1 MTRLYEDD
9 AELYDIAFDWDIS
22 DEADWL
28 VERLEATRVLEPGCG
43 SARMLEALADRGC
56 QVVGID
62 SSPRMVAISRE
73 RLGTRGE
80 VFEADMTH
88 FDLGRT
94 FDGAVCPINT
104 LLHLSPAELER
115 HLHRMSQ
122 HLERRARY
130 LVQVG
135 LVGTDQ
141 EPFADSHWEASR
153 GETTLKIDWIDDELD
168 VVRGVSRQRS
178 RIEVLSGPRAGE
190 VVEELHD
197 MTAWTPAT
205 WAEAIE
211 ASPFELVAT
220 YDGGT
225 EEPWPRVGATATGG
239 LLWHELALAL

>member
-1 MTRLYEDD
+1 
-9 AELYDIAFDWDIS
+9 
-22 DEADWL
+22 
-28 VERLEATRVLEPGCG
+28 
-43 SARMLEALADRGC
+43 MLEALADRGC
-56 QVVGID
+56 RVVGID
-62 SSPRMVAISRE
+62 RSPRMVEISRE

-104 LLHLSPAELER
+104 LLHLSPAELGR
-115 HLHRMSQ
+115 HFHRMSQ

-135 LVGTDQ
+135 LVATGQ
-141 EPFADSHWEASR
+141 EPFAGSHWEASR
-153 GETTLKIDWIDDELD
+153 GETSLKIDWIDEELD
-168 VVRGVSRQRS
+168 VVGGVSRQRS

-190 VVEELHD
+190 VIEELHD

-205 WAEAIE
+205 WAEVIE

-225 EEPWPRVGATATGG
+225 KDQWPRVGATATGG
-239 LLWHELALAL
+239 LLWHELSLTL